1 MLLASKPERLTVHG
15 MSFKV
20 GRKRL
25 MREYI
30 GYLRRHK
37 EVRKPGKVKV
47 EEKTTFKPNIEQ
59 LDDGLSEMR
68 AKIDCRYSAF

>member
-1 MLLASKPERLTVHG
+1 MG
-15 MSFKV
+15 
-20 GRKRL
+20 
-25 MREYI
+25 EYI

-37 EVRKPGKVKV
+37 EVRKPGKVKL